1 MYITD
6 IKARHNIVKKQ
17 LLVSFPLI
25 LFIFF
30 SGFAQAPVEALTDK
44 EITPLFAS
52 SETLPV
58 RLRYSIKEL
67 RKETNDST
75 YLENSIAFQNPDGT
89 WDSIPAR
96 IRARGNWRLK
106 NCYFPPVKIKI
117 KKKTAAGTLFEG
129 NKELKLVLPCLLQKS
144 GDDKVLCELLAYR
157 IYENVSPYHFKS
169 RRLAVELYEEKG
181 KKVKVHQLEGF
192 VIEDIKNVAKR
203 FDGHVNKRKVH
214 PLQQDNMTCL
224 QNDFFQYM
232 IGNTDYSVA
241 YQHNEKLLFVNKS
254 TLPVPYD
261 FDMSGLV
268 DASYAVVSQ
277 IGDQKLAI
285 DDVKQRLYRG
295 FKRDP
300 ALYEQVR
307 QQYLSN
313 KADIMALVDELE
325 SSFKIPAEFK
335 RTRAYISAFF
345 DVLQNEQ
352 TFRKE
357 VLSRARVK

>member
-1 MYITD
+1 M
-6 IKARHNIVKKQ
+6 KKQ
-17 LLVSFPLI
+17 FLVSVPLV
-25 LFIFF
+25 LFISSFGF
-30 SGFAQAPVEALTDK
+30 SQAPAEVDASTK
-44 EITPLFAS
+44 VAPLFAS

-58 RLRYSIKEL
+58 RLRYSNKAL

-89 WDSIPAR
+89 WDSIPIR
-96 IRARGNWRLK
+96 IRARGNFRRK
-106 NCYFPPVKIKI
+106 NCYFPPVKFKI
-117 KKKTAAGTLFEG
+117 KKSASAGTLFEDT
-129 NKELKLVLPCLLQKS
+129 KELKLVLPCLLQSS
-144 GDDKVLCELLAYR
+144 GDDKVLCELMAYR
-157 IYENVSPYHFKS
+157 IYEQVSPYHLKT
-169 RRLAVELYEEKG
+169 RRLAIELREEKG
-181 KKVKVHQLEGF
+181 KKIKVHNLEGF
-192 VIEDIKNVAKR
+192 VIEDIPKVAKR
-203 FDGHVNKRKVH
+203 FNGHVNKRKVH
-214 PLQQDNMTCL
+214 PLQQDNLTCI

-241 YQHNEKLLFVNKS
+241 YQHNEKLLFINGT

-268 DASYAVVSQ
+268 DAPYAVVSQ

-307 QQYLSN
+307 QQYLSS
-313 KADIMALVDELE
+313 KSDIMKQVEDLE
-325 SSFKIPAEFK
+325 SSFKSANEFK
-335 RTRAYISAFF
+335 RAHTYILGFF

-352 TFRKE
+352 NFRRE
-357 VLSRARVK
+357 ILTQARIK